1 MSRPLRSAGWTAGD
15 DETALEHRVA
25 LRMGGAHVSAS
36 DSRPIIGIAHSAS
49 DLNPCNLPLAALA
62 DAAARGVTEAGGI
75 PVIFP
80 TISLGEDLMKPSA
93 MLYRNL
99 LSIEVEETL
108 RSNPIDGVVLLT
120 NCDKSTPGA
129 LMGAISTDLPTILAV
144 GGNRPAPFFQGRR
157 IGTGTDLWRMLDR
170 RRAGEID
177 NATWNEFEN
186 CYACG
191 TGSCNTLGTAST
203 MALMAEALGFSLP
216 SAGTVQAGSTRSV
229 QIAEASGRRA
239 VELVEWDLRPSRIL
253 TPAALHNAAVVLQA
267 VAGSTNAVLHLAAIA
282 GRAGLSFGQDMLQ
295 RIGSAVPVLTD
306 VEPTGQYLM
315 AELDEAGGLP
325 TIVGV
330 LGELIDPAVVT
341 VTGGPLL
348 GGASAA
354 WGVAVRPLH
363 DPVFPGPAIRGVRG
377 SLAPDGAVLKAAT
390 SSPQLWRHRGPALV
404 FSDYLQMRA
413 RLDDPDLEVDE
424 GTVLVLRGCG
434 PIGVPGMPEWG
445 MVPIPQRLA
454 ERGVTDMVRVTD
466 ARMSGTSYGTVF
478 LHAAPEAALG
488 GPLALV
494 RDGDPIVV
502 DVEDGRLDLDVEAS
516 ELARRRAAWVPP
528 VSEHL
533 RGWPALYQRH
543 VMQAPSGCDLD
554 FLVGDTAAKRRFV
567 EPVIGR
573 S

>member
-1 MSRPLRSAGWTAGD
+1 MSRALRSAGWTSGD

-25 LRMGGAHVSAS
+25 LRMGGAHVTAS
-36 DSRPIIGIAHSAS
+36 NSRPIIGIAYSAG
-49 DLNPCNLPLAALA
+49 DLNPCNLPLVALA
-62 DAAARGVTEAGGI
+62 DAAARGVRRAGGI
-75 PVIFP
+75 PVIFA

-99 LSIEVEETL
+99 LSIEVEETV
-108 RSNPIDGVVLLT
+108 RANPIDGVVLLT

-144 GGNRPAPFFQGRR
+144 GGNRPAPMFQGKR

-170 RRAGEID
+170 RRAGKID
-177 NATWNEFEN
+177 NATWKEFEN

-191 TGSCNTLGTAST
+191 IGSCNTLGTAST

-216 SAGTVQAGSTRSV
+216 SAGTVQAGSSRSV
-229 QIAEASGRRA
+229 EIAEASGRRA

-253 TPAALHNAAVVLQA
+253 TKAALHNATVVLQA
-267 VAGSTNAVLHLAAIA
+267 IAGSTNAVLHLAAIA
-282 GRAGLSFGQDMLQ
+282 GRAGLTFDQDMLQ
-295 RIGSAVPVLTD
+295 QIGSAVPVLAD
-306 VEPTGQYLM
+306 VEPTGRYLM
-315 AELDEAGGLP
+315 AELDQAGGLP
-325 TIVGV
+325 AIVH
-330 LGELIDPAVVT
+330 LLRDLIDPSAVT
-341 VTGGPLL
+341 VTGGGLTGIEGPL
-348 GGASAA
+348 
-354 WGVAVRPLH
+354 GVAIRPRR

-404 FSDYLQMRA
+404 FSDYLQMRS
-413 RLDDPDLEVDE
+413 RLDDPDLDVDQD
-424 GTVLVLRGCG
+424 TVLVLRGCG

-445 MVPIPQRLA
+445 MVPIPRRLA
-454 ERGVTDMVRVTD
+454 QHGVTDMVRVTD

-478 LHAAPEAALG
+478 LHASPEAALG

-494 RDGDPIVV
+494 RDGDPILV
-502 DVEDGRLDLDVEAS
+502 DVEAGRLDLDIGPA
-516 ELARRRAAWVPP
+516 ELVRRRAAWIRPA
-528 VSEHL
+528 SEHL

-543 VMQAPSGCDLD
+543 VMQAPTGCDLD
-554 FLVGDTAAKRRFV
+554 FLVADTDAKRRFV